1 MLVNN
6 QLGVLQLTSIQG
18 PQYHMVPSEQHRLLI
33 HVAHAFGTIL
43 HYFLVHVLFSV
54 VS

>member
-6 QLGVLQLTSIQG
+6 QLGVLQMTSIQG

-33 HVAHAFGTIL
+33 HVARAFGTIL

-54 VS
+54 VR